1 MHINSEILG
10 RNLIIGG
17 SYPDLCTAF
26 TLYGFDGETQ
36 TKSGLRK
43 VKNKVTVLG
52 NAAFKSTRYNWSSA
66 RDLPLEWISWMHRN
80 ADCKSKKQD
89 TIRVDSA
96 FVIDHLH
103 NIAMSLGTVAAIF
116 SVNLQFRT
124 YAFISSLHRARTPEL
139 QSCNSIRLGQNTACS
154 TRVISHA
161 RRLKTESWWTKLVI
175 WENFVKVG
183 NVSNTF

>member
-103 NIAMSLGTVAAIF
+103 NIAISPRPRSLAWTYNLERTRLFHHCTVRVHQNFRVATRFDSGKMPRVPLAW
-116 SVNLQFRT
+116 SVM
-124 YAFISSLHRARTPEL
+124 HDD
-139 QSCNSIRLGQNTACS
+139 
-154 TRVISHA
+154 
-161 RRLKTESWWTKLVI
+161 
-175 WENFVKVG
+175 
-183 NVSNTF
+183 